1 MKNTIIN
8 TITNTQESK
17 VKVEST
23 QNRTNKNCIPV
34 FDITTGKIYASQSDV
49 VKILNSFASDV
60 SNACNGKLASIK
72 GHRLCKLSDLIYH
85 IEELSE
91 NMKKYYEIYKR
102 FEKEILEEEIEKAK
116 KEKENIE
123 IKCEMLDEEREK
135 IKIEYERLNKEKEN
149 ERKIEAYL
157 LTEITKKI
165 KRLESKRKVI

>member
-8 TITNTQESK
+8 TKESK
-17 VKVEST
+17 VTVEST
-23 QNRTNKNCIPV
+23 MKRINKNCKPV
-34 FDITTGKIYASQSDV
+34 FDITTGTIYASQSDV
-49 VKILNSFASDV
+49 VKMLNSFSSDV
-60 SNACNGKLASIK
+60 SNACNGKLTSIK

-123 IKCEMLDEEREK
+123 IKCERLDKEK
-135 IKIEYERLNKEKEN
+135 ENIKIEYERLNKEKEN
-149 ERKIEAYL
+149 ERKIEESL
-157 LTEITKKI
+157 LIEITKKI